1 MEIVLSGDMYDEK
14 ISVKYDD
21 MIIYNGYVDNLVT
34 SKDVD
39 SDVELKLNYSNQSNQ
54 SNVIARRLGEEILW
68 IPNIKYCFKEKYKYI
83 PIIFSV
89 AEFKKLW
96 DSMRYNFQYDINKIK
111 EVTNEEVML
120 TWYITSNIRE
130 STDSIDDYAKIL
142 SSKFICTDIDG
153 ENINKQILKLF
164 NYNEILDKINLVGIC
179 EGSNNIIN
187 ANIYLDDN
195 IEWDAIKIVDETN
208 IYLNLCN
215 KKYILMNFK

>member
-96 DSMRYNFQYDINKIK
+96 DSMRYNFQDDINKIK

-142 SSKFICTDIDG
+142 SNKFICTDIDG

-179 EGSNNIIN
+179 ERSNNIIN

-215 KKYILMNFK
+215 KKYIPMNFK

>member
-54 SNVIARRLGEEILW
+54 SNVIARHLGEEILW

-96 DSMRYNFQYDINKIK
+96 DSMRYNFQDDINKIK

-142 SSKFICTDIDG
+142 SNKFICTDIDG

-179 EGSNNIIN
+179 ERSNNIIN

-215 KKYILMNFK
+215 KKYIPMNFK

>member
-39 SDVELKLNYSNQSNQ
+39 SDVELKLNYSNRSNQ

-96 DSMRYNFQYDINKIK
+96 DSMRYNFQDDINKIK

-130 STDSIDDYAKIL
+130 STDSIDDYANIL

-195 IEWDAIKIVDETN
+195 IEWNAIKIADETN

-215 KKYILMNFK
+215 KKYIPMNFK

>member
-1 MEIVLSGDMYDEK
+1 
-14 ISVKYDD
+14 
-21 MIIYNGYVDNLVT
+21 
-34 SKDVD
+34 
-39 SDVELKLNYSNQSNQ
+39 
-54 SNVIARRLGEEILW
+54 
-68 IPNIKYCFKEKYKYI
+68 
-83 PIIFSV
+83 
-89 AEFKKLW
+89 
-96 DSMRYNFQYDINKIK
+96 MRYNFQDDINKIK

-142 SSKFICTDIDG
+142 SNKFICTDIDG

-179 EGSNNIIN
+179 ERSNNIIN

-215 KKYILMNFK
+215 KKYIPMNFK

>member
-34 SKDVD
+34 SEDVD

-83 PIIFSV
+83 AIIFSV

-96 DSMRYNFQYDINKIK
+96 DSMRYNFQDDINKIK

-215 KKYILMNFK
+215 KKYIPMNFK

>member
-96 DSMRYNFQYDINKIK
+96 DSMRYNFQDDINKIK

-130 STDSIDDYAKIL
+130 STDSIDDYTKIL
-142 SSKFICTDIDG
+142 SNKFICTDIDG

-179 EGSNNIIN
+179 ERSNNIIN

-195 IEWDAIKIVDETN
+195 IEWYAIKIVDETN

-215 KKYILMNFK
+215 KKYIPMNFK

>member
-34 SKDVD
+34 SEDVD
-39 SDVELKLNYSNQSNQ
+39 SDVELKLNYSNQFNQ

-96 DSMRYNFQYDINKIK
+96 DSMRYNFQDDINKIK

-164 NYNEILDKINLVGIC
+164 NYNEILDKINLVSIC

-215 KKYILMNFK
+215 KKYIPMNFK

>member
-39 SDVELKLNYSNQSNQ
+39 SDVELKLNYSNRSNQ

-96 DSMRYNFQYDINKIK
+96 DSMRYNFQDDINKIK

-130 STDSIDDYAKIL
+130 STDSIDDYANIL

-195 IEWDAIKIVDETN
+195 IEWDAIKIADETN

-215 KKYILMNFK
+215 KKYIPMNFK

>member
-89 AEFKKLW
+89 AEF
-96 DSMRYNFQYDINKIK
+96 
-111 EVTNEEVML
+111 
-120 TWYITSNIRE
+120 
-130 STDSIDDYAKIL
+130 
-142 SSKFICTDIDG
+142 
-153 ENINKQILKLF
+153 
-164 NYNEILDKINLVGIC
+164 
-179 EGSNNIIN
+179 
-187 ANIYLDDN
+187 
-195 IEWDAIKIVDETN
+195 
-208 IYLNLCN
+208 
-215 KKYILMNFK
+215 

>member
-1 MEIVLSGDMYDEK
+1 MTKSMIL
-14 ISVKYDD
+14 INVKYDD

-96 DSMRYNFQYDINKIK
+96 DSMRYNFQDDINKIK

-142 SSKFICTDIDG
+142 SNKFICTDIDG

-179 EGSNNIIN
+179 ERSNNIIN

-215 KKYILMNFK
+215 KKYIPMNFK

>member
-1 MEIVLSGDMYDEK
+1 MEIILSGDMYDEK

-96 DSMRYNFQYDINKIK
+96 DSMRYNFQDDINKIK

-215 KKYILMNFK
+215 KKYIPMNFK

>member
-1 MEIVLSGDMYDEK
+1 MEIVLSGDMYNEK

-96 DSMRYNFQYDINKIK
+96 DSMRYNFQDDINKIK

-215 KKYILMNFK
+215 KKYIPMNFK

>member
-96 DSMRYNFQYDINKIK
+96 DSMRYNFQDDINKIK

-142 SSKFICTDIDG
+142 SNKFICTDIDG

-179 EGSNNIIN
+179 ERSNNIIN

-215 KKYILMNFK
+215 KKYTPMNFK